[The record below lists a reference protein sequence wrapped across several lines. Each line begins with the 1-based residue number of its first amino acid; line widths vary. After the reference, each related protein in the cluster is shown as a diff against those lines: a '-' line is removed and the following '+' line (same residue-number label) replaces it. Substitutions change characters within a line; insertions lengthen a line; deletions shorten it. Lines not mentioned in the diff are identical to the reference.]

1 MCTTKVHLAHDL
13 MLGLV
18 HRQRGLQLA
27 VSSSCSPNIRALGRR
42 AVTAPRHSR
51 IHSFSMIGSKTVPYV
66 KSGILDLSCVALR
79 RGAWAV
85 RACKI
90 VFPRLY
96 SPSGAPGG
104 QGAAATP
111 TTTPAFP
118 TNS

>member
-42 AVTAPRHSR
+42 AAAGPQPFM

-66 KSGILDLSCVALR
+66 N
-79 RGAWAV
+79 RG
-85 RACKI
+85 
-90 VFPRLY
+90 F
-96 SPSGAPGG
+96 
-104 QGAAATP
+104 
-111 TTTPAFP
+111 
-118 TNS
+118 